1 MNMKKRLERYYNRRA
16 ATYSELDEPDT
27 IVSYVRSVGIRDHLE
42 VINPEQDDKILD
54 VGCGSGRFLT
64 HFPKANTVG
73 VDFSLSMLKGAK
85 KACVALVCGDA
96 EHLPFKDNS
105 FDIVHSA
112 GLMGVFRSKKII
124 EEMTRVTHPGKHI
137 YVSFP
142 VTLSASG
149 LIALLFLKLSRGKYN
164 PSLFDCWYAQRD
176 VVALFPESM
185 EVAEIMRMGW
195 EFPFQ
200 RFFLHVKSKRLMK
213 FFAFLEKR
221 LRNKPIL
228 KFFCARFVVKA
239 RKRTASKP

>member
-1 MNMKKRLERYYNRRA
+1 MNMKKRIGEYYNRRA
-16 ATYSELDEPDT
+16 ATYSELDAPNT

-64 HFPKANTVG
+64 HFPKANTIG
-73 VDFSLSMLKGAK
+73 VDFSLNMVKEAK
-85 KACVALVCGDA
+85 KTGVALVCGDA

-124 EEMTRVTHPGKHI
+124 DEMVRVTHPGKCI

-142 VTLSASG
+142 ATLSVSG
-149 LIALLFLKLSRGKYN
+149 LTALLFLKLSRGKYN
-164 PSLFDCWYAQRD
+164 PSLFDCWYTEKDIATQ
-176 VVALFPESM
+176 FPRNLGVE
-185 EVAEIMRMGW
+185 EIMRLGW

-200 RFFLHVKSKRLMK
+200 RFFLRLKSRKLVRA
-213 FFAFLEKR
+213 FAFLEKY

-228 KFFCARFVVKA
+228 KFFCARFLVKA
-239 RKRTASKP
+239 RKKQR